1 MEYAVNDR
9 LGAALTAPAPPPVDL
24 PPIEPLPI
32 QPPATNPLVFWQ
44 ATDVGGALPGG
55 QKVIAAGDMDIYGG
69 GADIWQSRDQ
79 FRFIW
84 REVDG
89 EFELTATLA
98 ALAMSHEYA
107 KAGLMI
113 RTGNQPEAAFV
124 MIHVFP
130 GGGISLAHRSAA
142 GQPVEEKL
150 LDTFIFPIRL
160 ALRRVRGSIEVAYA
174 SAEGQWHTERIGLS
188 NAFGPRVLAGLAV
201 LSHDNRYLTTAEF
214 RNIRLLKR

>member
-1 MEYAVNDR
+1 
-9 LGAALTAPAPPPVDL
+9 
-24 PPIEPLPI
+24 
-32 QPPATNPLVFWQ
+32 
-44 ATDVGGALPGG
+44 VGGALPGG

-150 LDTFIFPIRL
+150 LDTSSFQSGWRS
-160 ALRRVRGSIEVAYA
+160 AA
-174 SAEGQWHTERIGLS
+174 SAVPSRWRTHPPKANGTRSGSASPTPSARAYWRPGGAQ
-188 NAFGPRVLAGLAV
+188 P
-201 LSHDNRYLTTAEF
+201 
-214 RNIRLLKR
+214 